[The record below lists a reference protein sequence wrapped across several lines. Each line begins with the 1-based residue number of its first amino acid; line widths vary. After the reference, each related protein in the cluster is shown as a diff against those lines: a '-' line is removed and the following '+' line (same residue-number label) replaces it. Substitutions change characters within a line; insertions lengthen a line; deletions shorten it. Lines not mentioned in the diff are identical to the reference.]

1 LFAKILKK
9 LIIVIFDFKNLRSDI
24 KMKSTKLIA
33 ILAISILLI
42 GVASFSAACFPTPGD
57 TGTATEDG
65 AAATEEEPTGF
76 AGIFAKYG
84 TWIWLAILVVAFYFL
99 LIRPQRMRS
108 KKSQELM
115 SSLARGDEVVT
126 AGGFH
131 GRIKDIRDDVIIIT
145 IASGIDVKVNK
156 ASVSKKVTNQP
167 K

>member
-1 LFAKILKK
+1 MKYSKK
-9 LIIVIFDFKNLRSDI
+9 LIAVL
-24 KMKSTKLIA
+24 ML
-33 ILAISILLI
+33 SILLI
-42 GVASFSAACFPTPGD
+42 GVSSFAVACFPIAGTE
-57 TGTATEDG
+57 TATEEG
-65 AAATEEEPTGF
+65 AAAQEEEPTGF

-108 KKSQELM
+108 KKAQELM

-145 IASGIDVKVNK
+145 IASGVDVKVNK
-156 ASVSKKVTNQP
+156 ASVSKKVANQ
-167 K
+167 